1 MGSKV
6 SEMINFLIMNQQ
18 LEKNMASHSKLRT
31 MTPITSET
39 AFSDNMSS
47 SDVEQSVEL
56 LQRNIEA
63 YEAAIATMKS

>member
-1 MGSKV
+1 
-6 SEMINFLIMNQQ
+6 
-18 LEKNMASHSKLRT
+18 MASHSKLRT

-63 YEAAIATMKS
+63 YEAAVATMKSQVNILKGEGSGQEMPVGSELE